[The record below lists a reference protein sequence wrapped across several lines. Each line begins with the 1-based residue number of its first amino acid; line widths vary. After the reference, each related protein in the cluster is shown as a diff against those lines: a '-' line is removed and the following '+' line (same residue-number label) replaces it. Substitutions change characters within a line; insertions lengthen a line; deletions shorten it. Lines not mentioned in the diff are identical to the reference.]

1 MIVQVSELRAKLV
14 SWLREHGDLPFRDAT
29 NGHTGDG
36 DVEEEGGRGRCLRDF
51 VGAGEDVSC
60 GQDWED
66 WEDWEEYLAKM
77 SMDEAKS
84 PPVGLEAGSGP
95 GSAARLVEK
104 APRGAQPIVTIIH
117 DSR

>member
-14 SWLREHGDLPFRDAT
+14 SWLREHGELPFREAT

-36 DVEEEGGRGRCLRDF
+36 VVEEEGGRGRCLRDF

-66 WEDWEEYLAKM
+66 WEEYLAKM

-84 PPVGLEAGSGP
+84 PPVGLGSGS
-95 GSAARLVEK
+95 GSGSGSEWV
-104 APRGAQPIVTIIH
+104 
-117 DSR
+117 